1 MQEKV
6 LEEEVQRFDA
16 LYHVLLVQS
25 RDMPIQVPQELKE
38 LASLD
43 ISIINLLAQH
53 PQSAPGMVSTLL
65 NLPKSTVTSALQRL
79 EQKQILEKQ
88 KSMEDKRSYVLVL
101 TPKGRAL
108 QHTHIQ
114 FEQEYFSY
122 VLSRFPTHQKRVQL
136 MEFIETFLRTGQ

>member
-6 LEEEVQRFDA
+6 LEEELQRFDA
-16 LYHVLLVQS
+16 LYHMLLEQS

-53 PQSAPGMVSTLL
+53 PQCAPGMVSTRLK
-65 NLPKSTVTSALQRL
+65 LPKSTITSALQRL
-79 EQKQILEKQ
+79 EQKQILEKR
-88 KSMEDKRSYVLVL
+88 KSQEDKRSYVLSL
-101 TPKGRAL
+101 TAKGRAL

-114 FEQEYFSY
+114 FERKYFTY
-122 VLSRFPTHQKRVQL
+122 VLSRFPTHQGRIQL
-136 MEFIETFLRTGQ
+136 MEFIEVFLKTGE